1 MQQPRKTKRM
11 FMLILMALLSVAPL
25 AQPARAQQAAQK
37 NVTLNLK
44 SVNVKDFFNEV
55 TKQTGLNFICK
66 SDLANQLPRVT
77 VQEKNTPVR
86 QMLAKVFAQLGC
98 NYEIEGNFVTVTR
111 KQTGGLNRPLSGTV
125 RDASGEPLIG
135 VTVALANSNV
145 RTITDNDGH
154 YQLNIPAT
162 ACEVEFSY
170 IGTES
175 YTLQVAGGNSALRR
189 NVTLESDNLLDEVVV
204 TGYQTISKE
213 RTTGSFDKINAKDL
227 ETRPTAD
234 LSSALQ
240 GMVAGMQATENEDGT
255 VTFAI
260 RGQSTLYADAQPL
273 IVVDGFPIEGTFT
286 SINPNDVES
295 VTILKD
301 AAAASIW
308 GARSANGVI
317 VITTKKSHDKKLKV
331 QGKAFWRIQTN
342 PDLDY
347 VLNQASSKS
356 TVDYEIKG
364 NEMGWDMGYAYTPT
378 LSNFYG
384 GALSQAQEL
393 YFKHKYFGLSESAM
407 NAGLDELRNRSN
419 RQQLKDYLMQ
429 TALLQQYNVNLQGG
443 SEKLSNYLSLMYE
456 KNDERTIKRGYNRF
470 MLNYNNEYK
479 FNKYITATV
488 GATLQKRSQDQTG
501 VTLQEFTEL
510 SPYDMIKNA
519 DGSYAYQPYI
529 YDNLMIDQVDTSSF
543 PYSDFSYNMLRE
555 VENRK
560 YKTTTSNYRVQLG
573 LNFKIIKGLNYD
585 IKYQYERNEYTTT
598 QYDNEETFFVRD
610 RVNFYSDFNTQTGA
624 ATKSYLPAG
633 GIKRSRNGVNFNDVF
648 RNQLNYSNI
657 FGKHDITA
665 IAGIEMSRYVNRS
678 TTNPTVYGYVATTNT
693 AQIPGYGQND
703 NIGNLYDYSYYNT
716 DYFNSLATTY
726 TDREDRYLSY
736 YGNVG
741 YMFDERYGASFSI
754 RSDGSNFVS
763 KDASLRWSPMWSA
776 GVKWNVHKEGF
787 MRDASWVNRLS
798 LRATYGINGN
808 AEKTTSPETLIYTY
822 TNSTIHG
829 TAGYVVNYGNPLLKW
844 ERTKT
849 FNVGADFSLFNNV
862 LSGKIDYYNRFSV
875 DVIGNVTVPSAYGTS
890 TQRFNNAEISNKG
903 VEMELTGNFK
913 VNPIGLGI
921 RSTIT
926 YAYNKNKIEKLYN
939 PSLYCYQLVDPST
952 FVEGKPIGTI
962 YSYEFAG
969 TEDGIPYVYGLNG
982 EKSTINDLQLHN
994 RELGLNVLSYSGT
1007 TVPPHT
1013 LGWNTQLSW
1022 NGLQLSFFI
1031 TGKFGGVFRAPF
1043 YAPPVVGSS
1052 KTFISAQIDLYG
1064 ESDGT
1069 LYPTWPNKDEIWMYR
1084 WDRYIPNLSYFVEN
1098 ADFIKLKEVD
1108 LSWNLPKKW
1117 LRAINLQGASL
1128 FVQARDLGLIWAANK
1143 YDYDPEWLPG
1153 TNKPSASITFGANIN
1168 F

>member
-1 MQQPRKTKRM
+1 MQKPRKTKRM
-11 FMLILMALLSVAPL
+11 FMLILMALLSLAPL
-25 AQPARAQQAAQK
+25 AQQAHAQQAAQK

-610 RVNFYSDFNTQTGA
+610 RVNFYSDFDTNTGV
-624 ATKSYLPAG
+624 ATNSYLPTG

-787 MRDASWVNRLS
+787 MKDLAWVNRLS

-913 VNPIGLGI
+913 VKSIGLGI

-939 PSLYCYQLVDPST
+939 PSLYCYQLIDPST

-969 TEDGIPYVYGLNG
+969 TEEGIP
-982 EKSTINDLQLHN
+982 
-994 RELGLNVLSYSGT
+994 
-1007 TVPPHT
+1007 
-1013 LGWNTQLSW
+1013 
-1022 NGLQLSFFI
+1022 
-1031 TGKFGGVFRAPF
+1031 
-1043 YAPPVVGSS
+1043 
-1052 KTFISAQIDLYG
+1052 
-1064 ESDGT
+1064 
-1069 LYPTWPNKDEIWMYR
+1069 
-1084 WDRYIPNLSYFVEN
+1084 
-1098 ADFIKLKEVD
+1098 
-1108 LSWNLPKKW
+1108 
-1117 LRAINLQGASL
+1117 
-1128 FVQARDLGLIWAANK
+1128 
-1143 YDYDPEWLPG
+1143 
-1153 TNKPSASITFGANIN
+1153 
-1168 F
+1168 

>member
-1 MQQPRKTKRM
+1 MQKPRKTKRM
-11 FMLILMALLSVAPL
+11 FMLILMALLSLAPL
-25 AQPARAQQAAQK
+25 AQQAHAQQAAQK

-610 RVNFYSDFNTQTGA
+610 RVNFYSDFDTNTGV
-624 ATKSYLPAG
+624 ATNSYLPTG

-787 MRDASWVNRLS
+787 MKDLAWVNRLS

-849 FNVGADFSLFNNV
+849 FNVGADFSLLNNV

-913 VNPIGLGI
+913 VKSIGLGI

-939 PSLYCYQLVDPST
+939 PSLYCYQLIDPST

-969 TEDGIPYVYGLNG
+969 TEEGIP
-982 EKSTINDLQLHN
+982 
-994 RELGLNVLSYSGT
+994 
-1007 TVPPHT
+1007 
-1013 LGWNTQLSW
+1013 
-1022 NGLQLSFFI
+1022 
-1031 TGKFGGVFRAPF
+1031 
-1043 YAPPVVGSS
+1043 
-1052 KTFISAQIDLYG
+1052 
-1064 ESDGT
+1064 
-1069 LYPTWPNKDEIWMYR
+1069 
-1084 WDRYIPNLSYFVEN
+1084 
-1098 ADFIKLKEVD
+1098 
-1108 LSWNLPKKW
+1108 
-1117 LRAINLQGASL
+1117 
-1128 FVQARDLGLIWAANK
+1128 
-1143 YDYDPEWLPG
+1143 
-1153 TNKPSASITFGANIN
+1153 
-1168 F
+1168 

>member
-1 MQQPRKTKRM
+1 MQKPRKTKRM
-11 FMLILMALLSVAPL
+11 FMLILMALLSLAPL
-25 AQPARAQQAAQK
+25 AQQAHAQQAAQK

-610 RVNFYSDFNTQTGA
+610 RVNFYSDFDTNTGV
-624 ATKSYLPAG
+624 ATNSYLPTG

-787 MRDASWVNRLS
+787 MKDLAWVNRLS

-875 DVIGNVTVPSAYGTS
+875 DVIGNVTVPSAYRTS

-913 VNPIGLGI
+913 VKSIGLGI

-939 PSLYCYQLVDPST
+939 PSLYCYQLIDPST

-969 TEDGIPYVYGLNG
+969 TEEGIP
-982 EKSTINDLQLHN
+982 
-994 RELGLNVLSYSGT
+994 
-1007 TVPPHT
+1007 
-1013 LGWNTQLSW
+1013 
-1022 NGLQLSFFI
+1022 
-1031 TGKFGGVFRAPF
+1031 
-1043 YAPPVVGSS
+1043 
-1052 KTFISAQIDLYG
+1052 
-1064 ESDGT
+1064 
-1069 LYPTWPNKDEIWMYR
+1069 
-1084 WDRYIPNLSYFVEN
+1084 
-1098 ADFIKLKEVD
+1098 
-1108 LSWNLPKKW
+1108 
-1117 LRAINLQGASL
+1117 
-1128 FVQARDLGLIWAANK
+1128 
-1143 YDYDPEWLPG
+1143 
-1153 TNKPSASITFGANIN
+1153 
-1168 F
+1168 